1 LWGKFRN
8 LNGFL
13 FLKLFINKKNMKKL
27 FNLIKK
33 LFKGSKSSTPTTYNV
48 TFETDWTCDWC
59 SPMIDP
65 VITNNSVT
73 FNSGRV
79 VSTHGYKNISKIT
92 ATIDLSKMAPNST
105 QKNNWLNASFYM
117 VNSSIKPKGTSYCD
131 AGNNGSP
138 YCNEI
143 DFLETN
149 GNRIF
154 QQTIHLNNQQ
164 RFEYSYTDGALD
176 DSCYTPSHMSDDP
189 SNGTHSLVDVLDV
202 TIPFEMEIDF
212 NSDYTNMTITVSQNG
227 KSAVIY
233 DVLNDGGADDTTVD
247 MTLLKSTMSVGWWIT
262 PSYWEGYSP
271 KGPYDSR
278 WFTGECYSDSVC
290 NAGWT
295 LSNVVV
301 VAESQI

>member
-1 LWGKFRN
+1 
-8 LNGFL
+8 
-13 FLKLFINKKNMKKL
+13 MKKL

-33 LFKGSKSSTPTTYNV
+33 LFKGGKSSTPISYNV

-92 ATIDLSKMAPNST
+92 ATIDLSKMAPNSI

-138 YCNEI
+138 YGNEI

-271 KGPYDSR
+271 KGPGSSP

-290 NAGWT
+290 DAGWT

>member
-1 LWGKFRN
+1 
-8 LNGFL
+8 
-13 FLKLFINKKNMKKL
+13 MKKL

-92 ATIDLSKMAPNST
+92 ATIDLSKMAPNSF

-290 NAGWT
+290 DAGWT

>member
-1 LWGKFRN
+1 
-8 LNGFL
+8 
-13 FLKLFINKKNMKKL
+13 MKKL

-33 LFKGSKSSTPTTYNV
+33 LFKGGKSSTPISYNV

-92 ATIDLSKMAPNST
+92 ATIDLSKMAPNSI

-154 QQTIHLNNQQ
+154 QQTIH
-164 RFEYSYTDGALD
+164 
-176 DSCYTPSHMSDDP
+176 
-189 SNGTHSLVDVLDV
+189 
-202 TIPFEMEIDF
+202 
-212 NSDYTNMTITVSQNG
+212 
-227 KSAVIY
+227 
-233 DVLNDGGADDTTVD
+233 
-247 MTLLKSTMSVGWWIT
+247 
-262 PSYWEGYSP
+262 
-271 KGPYDSR
+271 
-278 WFTGECYSDSVC
+278 
-290 NAGWT
+290 
-295 LSNVVV
+295 
-301 VAESQI
+301 

>member
-1 LWGKFRN
+1 
-8 LNGFL
+8 
-13 FLKLFINKKNMKKL
+13 MKKL

-33 LFKGSKSSTPTTYNV
+33 LFKGSKSSTPTSYNI

-92 ATIDLSKMAPNST
+92 ATIDLSKMAPNSI

-290 NAGWT
+290 DAGWI